1 MVTGTEKGCILFVD
15 DEELVR
21 LSGCTLLRRMSY
33 EVISASDGFE
43 ALELFARDKEK
54 ISLAIIDLVMPGMNG
69 NELFIKLK
77 EIKPSLDIVL
87 CSGFY
92 TGDKEEELLSSGA
105 AAILIKPYT
114 SADIS
119 MLFEKIEMKKHVL
132 NKLT

>member
-21 LSGCTLLRRMSY
+21 LSGSNLLRRMSY

-43 ALELFARDKEK
+43 ALELFTRDKEK

-77 EIKPSLDIVL
+77 EINPSLDIVL

-92 TGDKEEELLSSGA
+92 TEDKEDELLSSGA
-105 AAILIKPYT
+105 AGILMKPYT

-119 MLFEKIEMKKHVL
+119 LMLEKIEMKKHTV
-132 NKLT
+132 NNLT